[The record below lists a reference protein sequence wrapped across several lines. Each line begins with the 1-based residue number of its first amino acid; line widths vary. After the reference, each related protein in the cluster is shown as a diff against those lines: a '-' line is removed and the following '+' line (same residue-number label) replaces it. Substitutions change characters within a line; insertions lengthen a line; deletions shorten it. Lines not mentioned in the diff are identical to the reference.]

1 MKKNVEPEKQYTK
14 KSGEKKKTALQ
25 LVFRCSCCN
34 VVAPPCR
41 LCFSPYGKLFF
52 CSVSCHS
59 AVASSSKKNQTMEAF
74 ASLLSNRFLYL
85 YEQEHASISPF
96 STPQTINY
104 TFLFLLFLYGISVD
118 TKLTSSSVDYASS
131 TSVKNRILAMYYA
144 SLTVLC

>member
-1 MKKNVEPEKQYTK
+1 MLNQKNNTRKNLGKRKKQLFSSFSDAHVVMLLHPLAAFVFHH
-14 KSGEKKKTALQ
+14 TAN
-25 LVFRCSCCN
+25 F
-34 VVAPPCR
+34 
-41 LCFSPYGKLFF
+41 FF